1 MKKNPGCLGY
11 IVDGKLPTYVGNTS
25 LTMIRIP
32 VENKQDF
39 METKAV
45 FLCFVAQFDENE
57 LNRWDNVAL
66 EPRCQLVLEQA
77 MKTSLRLA
85 EYEDILDTQTI
96 YSLIVGNLRWQ
107 KDLNCWCENQSLRTF
122 DQALWS
128 YTSWDF

>member
-1 MKKNPGCLGY
+1 
-11 IVDGKLPTYVGNTS
+11 
-25 LTMIRIP
+25 
-32 VENKQDF
+32 

-45 FLCFVAQFDENE
+45 FLCFVAQFDEHE

-107 KDLNCWCENQSLRTF
+107 KDLNC
-122 DQALWS
+122 
-128 YTSWDF
+128 